1 MIKLKHILNSLLS
14 LCFILF
20 LSSCGT
26 YNKINID
33 VLQPSTYAFPEP
45 VNQIVVHNNAKEQAS
60 NVGHTNY
67 KSTINY
73 NNSNPKKKKIKEVNI
88 KVDSTITTCLDNV
101 NITLNST
108 GLFTKVLESE
118 ELKNTTIA
126 PYNSYK
132 FFKSYDVE
140 AILVL
145 ERLTYQDNYT
155 LLTNKIYGNEEYE
168 VEVIVKSNWSLYF
181 SEKPAHGYPFEV
193 SNTLYWNEKDADRTD
208 CILQTV
214 NENGYTAAQKIS
226 PYWEQVSRLYFTNIS
241 YVYKEIEE
249 AIAQND
255 WTTAAKRW
263 KAIYDS
269 QRKDNKTKGRMAYN
283 LALYFEMKND
293 FEASLSWLATADTL
307 FTKTRAESEVYIC
320 QLYTKILNK
329 RIINQ
334 KLIEQQFGL

>member
-1 MIKLKHILNSLLS
+1 MVKLKHILNSSLS

-20 LSSCGT
+20 LSSCVT

-33 VLQPSTYAFPEP
+33 VLQPSAYAFPEP
-45 VNQIVVHNNAKEQAS
+45 VNQIIVLNNAKEQAS

-67 KSTINY
+67 KKTINY
-73 NNSNPKKKKIKEVNI
+73 NIPNPKKKKIKEVNI
-88 KVDSTITTCLDNV
+88 SVDSTITACLYNV
-101 NITLNST
+101 NNTLNST
-108 GLFTKVLESE
+108 GLFTKVLKSKK
-118 ELKNTTIA
+118 LNNSTIA

-132 FFKSYDVE
+132 FFESYD
-140 AILVL
+140 ADALLVL
-145 ERLTYQDNYT
+145 ERLTYQDNFT

-168 VEVIVKSNWSLYF
+168 IEVIVKSNWSLYF
-181 SEKPAHGYPFEV
+181 SEQSSQIYTFEV
-193 SNTLYWNEKDADRTD
+193 SNTLYWDEQDADRAD

-214 NENGYTAAQKIS
+214 YENGNNAAQRIS
-226 PYWEQVSRLYFTNIS
+226 PNWEQVSRLYFTNIS

-249 AIAQND
+249 AIALDD

-263 KAIYDS
+263 KAIYDN
-269 QRKDNKTKGRMAYN
+269 QRKDNKTKGYMAYN

-293 FEASLSWLATADTL
+293 LEASLSWLATANTL
-307 FTKTRAESEVYIC
+307 FTNNRAESEVSIC

-334 KLIEQQFGL
+334 KLIEDQFGL